1 MSDDDTIMEALWEAD
16 DRMSSDERSDAS
28 TTILLDSENHSDTS
42 EWDSD
47 FDDDFTIEAGVM
59 LGLDSEQDIDISQFM
74 NE

>member
-28 TTILLDSENHSDTS
+28 TTILLDSDTS